1 MDDKQR
7 PGKNNVDDNQR
18 PSKNYSKILQLCDT
32 DINCE

>member
-7 PGKNNVDDNQR
+7 PNKNNVDDKQR

-32 DINCE
+32 DITCE

>member
-7 PGKNNVDDNQR
+7 PNKNNVDDKQR

>member
-7 PGKNNVDDNQR
+7 SSKNNVDDKQR

>member
-1 MDDKQR
+1 MGDKQR
-7 PGKNNVDDNQR
+7 SSKNNVDDKQR